1 MSRALTFALTLLA
14 MIAFAGNSLLCRLAL
29 KHTGIDAASFTAI
42 RIVSGALVLWL
53 IVRLRGGYRRSWR
66 LGALP
71 TTPQAFPTL
80 VGTSHIHVGRLWGGV
95 AGSWPSALALFAYAA
110 GFSYAYVSLP
120 AAVGALLLFGAVQ
133 ATMIGYGLWAGERLR
148 LRQTVGLIVACAG
161 LVGLMLPGLMLS
173 DTISPGM
180 TAPPLYASLLMLA
193 AGCAWGIY
201 SLRGKG
207 VADPI
212 GATMGNFLRAVP
224 FAIALSAMALPW
236 ASLDR
241 DGVGY
246 AIASGA
252 VTSGIG
258 YTIWYTALRG
268 LKATSAAAVQLS
280 VPVFAA
286 IGGIALLGESISLR
300 LVIASAAILGGI
312 ALVIFEASAKPVSR

>member
-29 KHTGIDAASFTAI
+29 KNTGIDAASFTSI
-42 RIVSGALVLWL
+42 RIISGALVLWL
-53 IVRLRGGYRRSWR
+53 IVRLRKKDMS
-66 LGALP
+66 
-71 TTPQAFPTL
+71 
-80 VGTSHIHVGRLWGGV
+80 GV
-95 AGSWPSALALFAYAA
+95 SGSWPSALALFAYAA
-110 GFSYAYVSLP
+110 CFSYAYVSLP
-120 AAVGALLLFGAVQ
+120 AATGALLLFGAVQ

-148 LRQTVGLIVACAG
+148 LRQSVGLIVACAG

-173 DTISPGM
+173 DKISPGI
-180 TAPPLYASLLMLA
+180 TAPPLPASLLMLA

-207 VADPI
+207 VADPT
-212 GATMGNFLRAVP
+212 GETMGNFLRAAP
-224 FAIALSAMALPW
+224 IAIALSAMGLPW

-241 DGVGY
+241 DGVCY

-252 VTSGIG
+252 LTSGIG
-258 YTIWYTALRG
+258 YAIWYTALRG
-268 LKATSAAAVQLS
+268 LKATSGAAVQLS

-300 LVIASAAILGGI
+300 LLIASTAILGGI
-312 ALVIFEASAKPVSR
+312 ALVIVETAAERAPR